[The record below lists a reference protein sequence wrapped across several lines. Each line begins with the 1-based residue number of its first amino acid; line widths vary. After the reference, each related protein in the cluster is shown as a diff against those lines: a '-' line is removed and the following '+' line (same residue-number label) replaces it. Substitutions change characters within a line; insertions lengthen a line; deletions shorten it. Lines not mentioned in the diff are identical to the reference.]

1 MGPTGSM
8 AAFSS
13 ELDHGF
19 TAVAAFTVMLTI
31 ATTRTTDTPDRPQI
45 AEIVRSITSK
55 RTRRATGKGIRAKQ
69 HMMAEASTELV
80 RKAAVVE
87 VGTEAD
93 MVISIEILIFVHP
106 ASNTDANRQA
116 VAK

>member
-1 MGPTGSM
+1 M

-55 RTRRATGKGIRAKQ
+55 RTRRATGKRAKQ

>member
-1 MGPTGSM
+1 
-8 AAFSS
+8 
-13 ELDHGF
+13 
-19 TAVAAFTVMLTI
+19 
-31 ATTRTTDTPDRPQI
+31 
-45 AEIVRSITSK
+45 
-55 RTRRATGKGIRAKQ
+55 
-69 HMMAEASTELV
+69 MAEASTELV